1 MNYHILYS
9 ILYCKQFYELSRTLQ
24 NCKQFSELSHTL
36 QYCKQ
41 MSLNG
46 LLQVDKV
53 ITELTKCLA
62 LNRILHGAG
71 HWKLARS
78 HANLA
83 EAYLDLK
90 GSSHSAL
97 SSQIFFQRAK
107 AWHLQQTLTT
117 IIQCFLEFFS
127 TCFSLTPPLF
137 FQTQRKE
144 ISASYVYL
152 IQKIK

>member
-1 MNYHILYS
+1 MFSVQFFSCGKNTDRKIWLYLVERITCIVPYSTVNNSMNYHILYS
-9 ILYCKQFYELSRTLQ
+9 ILYCKQFFELSRTLQ

-41 MSLNG
+41 MNG

-90 GSSHSAL
+90 GSSQAL
-97 SSQIFFQRAK
+97 
-107 AWHLQQTLTT
+107 
-117 IIQCFLEFFS
+117 CFVIPNFLPES
-127 TCFSLTPPLF
+127 
-137 FQTQRKE
+137 
-144 ISASYVYL
+144 
-152 IQKIK
+152 